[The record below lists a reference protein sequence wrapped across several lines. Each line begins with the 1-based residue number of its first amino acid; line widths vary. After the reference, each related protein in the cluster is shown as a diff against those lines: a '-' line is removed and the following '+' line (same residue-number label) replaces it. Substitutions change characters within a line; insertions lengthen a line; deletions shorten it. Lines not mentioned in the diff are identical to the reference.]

1 MLKIIRQLEVPLY
14 LLIIAF
20 LVYNNSIILAIILI
34 SLSLVRLVLN
44 YWGFNEFYKNLED
57 SQQES
62 EK

>member
-1 MLKIIRQLEVPLY
+1 MLKIIRELEVPLY